1 MDNEPTNMHYHVP
14 CWGNMVIAPPAP
26 RETEV
31 DNEQTNTLETMF
43 PPNMGAL
50 T

>member
-1 MDNEPTNMHYHVP
+1 MDMEPTNIHSHVP
-14 CWGNMVIAPPAP
+14 CWGYMVKAPPAP
-26 RETEV
+26 RETSM